1 MAESAIP
8 RRGSIASKQGFSFM
22 RNMSAKTFEA
32 SVTGERSVRREEEEE
47 ERSSKLQKP
56 PPLENKPH
64 RGGLVAHERSSPSR
78 SSSSIAEYFG
88 AVDGAGS
95 DDDVVIESLKE
106 QLTASKAMV
115 ADYAEQNRDLQ
126 QQVDEL
132 QGKMAK
138 LMEESSIKNNPAALA
153 ALVAASKRDMDK
165 MASAKTSIE
174 TMAAVASRD
183 EQITTMKTT
192 IKKRDE
198 AIRELKANMLG
209 YERQHKDVME
219 LQAKLKAEREALA
232 ELGKDEMAK
241 AEIFAAMKD
250 ELEAMKSKLASQQMK
265 HDEELKRLRG
275 ELQKLGAESIR
286 KIEQLQFYAEA
297 MRKRAAEMADTG
309 DIDGLNAKLRE
320 LQQALSVSEDECER
334 LRKALSD
341 AEEIHRKNT
350 RRRRTSIINIGEDE
364 QGGQACKN
372 CARMSEDLQ
381 EMQFKLT
388 TAQVDLASPPKYS
401 CCSQICTD
409 LQCIPAAQTYHRSA
423 TRTSILQSLKD

>member
-1 MAESAIP
+1 
-8 RRGSIASKQGFSFM
+8 
-22 RNMSAKTFEA
+22 
-32 SVTGERSVRREEEEE
+32 
-47 ERSSKLQKP
+47 
-56 PPLENKPH
+56 
-64 RGGLVAHERSSPSR
+64 
-78 SSSSIAEYFG
+78 
-88 AVDGAGS
+88 
-95 DDDVVIESLKE
+95 
-106 QLTASKAMV
+106 MV

-165 MASAKTSIE
+165 MASAKPSIE
-174 TMAAVASRD
+174 AMAAVASRD

-198 AIRELKANMLG
+198 TIRELKANMLG

-388 TAQVDLASPPKYS
+388 TAQVDFASPPKHSPKLLTNLHRPTMHPCCPNLPSICNTNIYS
-401 CCSQICTD
+401 PISQN
-409 LQCIPAAQTYHRSA
+409 LGA
-423 TRTSILQSLKD
+423 L